1 MKRKVDVKLPYL
13 AKAGKGSY
21 FVEYRCFNPQSDRM
35 ERFRVYEGFAKC
47 RSISDVNTHADKII
61 QKIKLKLLAGWRP
74 WNAEDIYIY
83 RDETEYRHLAAAAGN
98 DRRDSSHIRKY
109 ISEYLLFKKSEIT
122 PKSYESYVSK
132 TRLFVIW
139 LEKNDHAKR
148 RLGEINNEIVI
159 SFFQYLINVRKLDK
173 VTVHKYRQN
182 LHNMF
187 EYFREKKIISMNPVH
202 HTPKAMKKVDNAARP
217 IEDRHMAKYI
227 AFAQEHDPQLLIAS
241 FFQLLLLCRPNRELR
256 LMQVQDVD
264 LTRQMA
270 YIRDETAK
278 TRSRV
283 ITMPN
288 ALIELAEKL
297 ELHRYPGTYF
307 IFGRGGKPGPDPVGV
322 NYFNR
327 KFSLIKKALNLPDTY
342 KFYSFKHTG
351 AGKLLESGA
360 TLAELMSHLG
370 HTNFESTIHYVRRHF
385 GERSQKILDFKPDF
399 LQGLKI

>member
-1 MKRKVDVKLPYL
+1 MKKQIDVKLPYL
-13 AKAGKGSY
+13 VKSGTGNY
-21 FVEYRCFNPQSDRM
+21 FVEYRCFNPSSDQM
-35 ERFRVYEGFAKC
+35 ERFRIYTGFAKC
-47 RSISDVNTHADKII
+47 KSESDIFTHAEKI
-61 QKIKLKLLAGWRP
+61 KNRFKLKLMAGWRP
-74 WNAEDIYIY
+74 WSDDQYIY
-83 RDETEYRHLAAAAGN
+83 KDETEYVHLAAAAGN

-109 ISEYLLFKKSEIT
+109 ISDYLVFKKSEIT

-132 TRLFVIW
+132 SRLFVIW
-139 LEKNDHAKR
+139 MEKNNHAKL

-159 SFFQYLINVRKLDK
+159 SFFQYLINVRMLDK

-187 EYFREKKIISMNPVH
+187 EYFHEKKIISTNPVH
-202 HTPKAMKKVDNAARP
+202 HTPKAMKRVDNAARP
-217 IEDRHMAKYI
+217 ITDKDMLKYI
-227 AFAQEHDPQLLIAS
+227 EYTKVHDLQLLTAS
-241 FFQLLLLCRPNRELR
+241 FFQLLLFTRPNRELR
-256 LMQVQDVD
+256 LMHVQDVD
-264 LTRQMA
+264 LARQMA

-283 ITMPN
+283 ITMPT
-288 ALIELAEKL
+288 ALVELAEHL
-297 ELHRYPGTYF
+297 ELSRYPNTYF

-327 KFSLIKKALNLPDTY
+327 TFSVIKKILGFPDFY

-399 LQGLKI
+399 LNGLKF